1 MKKQFE
7 MLLSWKEKV
16 RESNKKNLLKFEQL
30 RSQIC
35 LLKDENEKY
44 RQCLQDPEKKV
55 RVQLSKQAYTLV
67 PIWNFQQLL

>member
-30 RSQIC
+30 HSQIC

-67 PIWNFQQLL
+67 PI

>member
-67 PIWNFQQLL
+67 PI